1 MEIYKNIA
9 IYNIW
14 NGTIYFTNSHQDEK
28 IYYAADDYKN
38 LKIYASVD
46 KRLSAKVLEFW
57 PNVCEGIGA
66 LNLYQTREDKTLQ
79 KKLANNLK
87 KNIKHFDGK
96 NVNYSLYKL

>member
-1 MEIYKNIA
+1 MEIYKKIA

-28 IYYAADDYKN
+28 LYYASDDYKN

-57 PNVCEGIGA
+57 PEGIGV

-87 KNIKHFDGK
+87 KNIKHFDRRK
-96 NVNYSLYKL
+96 IVDYSLYKL